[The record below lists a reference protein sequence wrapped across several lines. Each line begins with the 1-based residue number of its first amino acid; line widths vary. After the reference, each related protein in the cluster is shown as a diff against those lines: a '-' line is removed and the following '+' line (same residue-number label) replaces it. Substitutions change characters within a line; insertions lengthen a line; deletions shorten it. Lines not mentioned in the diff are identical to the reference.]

1 MLRRPF
7 SVFEV
12 LRDDLGTV
20 RAISVLNKR
29 AGRTTGLLYDL
40 EAGDEVACLGPLG
53 LPFNPPASGAAW
65 MVAGGVGLA
74 PFATLAEALVAL
86 EVPTALFY
94 GARTGDELY
103 YLEFFDRLG
112 IDLVLATEDGSVGG
126 RGRITVPLEASL
138 QQLSGPGADHHLRL
152 RPRADAGRGGQAGG
166 PLRPAERGLD
176 GAHDGLRAR
185 RLLQLR
191 GAGEAR
197 RRPDPIRALL
207 HRRSGLRRRRRG
219 LGLIA

>member
-1 MLRRPF
+1 MLTLEAPQVGALTEPGQFVMLKTTDGTDPMLRRPF

-40 EAGDEVACLGPLG
+40 EAGDEVSCLGPLG

-86 EVPTALFY
+86 EVPTTLFY

-112 IDLVLATEDGSVGG
+112 IDLVLATEDGSVGD
-126 RGRITVPLEASL
+126 
-138 QQLSGPGADHHLRL
+138 QGPDH
-152 RPRADAGRGGQAGG
+152 RAA
-166 PLRPAERGLD
+166 RGL
-176 GAHDGLRAR
+176 AAEL
-185 RLLQLR
+185 
-191 GAGEAR
+191 
-197 RRPDPIRALL
+197 
-207 HRRSGLRRRRRG
+207 SRRRR
-219 LGLIA
+219 